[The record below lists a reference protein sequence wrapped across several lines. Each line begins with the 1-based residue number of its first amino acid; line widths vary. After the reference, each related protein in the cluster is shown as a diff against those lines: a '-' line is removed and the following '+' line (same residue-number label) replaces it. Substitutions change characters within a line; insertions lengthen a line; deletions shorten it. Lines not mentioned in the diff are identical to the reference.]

1 MILVLD
7 CKRASNKTSPSPMY
21 LLNFRTLNILSKRS
35 ARTMRRLWA
44 PGIIKLRYVGI
55 IAIKS
60 MIPKKEVAYF

>member
-1 MILVLD
+1 
-7 CKRASNKTSPSPMY
+7 
-21 LLNFRTLNILSKRS
+21 
-35 ARTMRRLWA
+35 MRRLWA